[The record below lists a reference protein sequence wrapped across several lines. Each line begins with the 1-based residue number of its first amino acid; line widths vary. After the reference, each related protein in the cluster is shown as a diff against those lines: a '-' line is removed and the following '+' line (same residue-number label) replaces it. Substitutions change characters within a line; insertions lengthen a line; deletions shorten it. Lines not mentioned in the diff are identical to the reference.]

1 MNFIEQMF
9 SLQRELNNKTNG
21 DIWLNGV
28 TKDGR
33 EICWHRCI
41 YMEALEAIDSF
52 NWKHWK
58 DINNDPD
65 WENLVVEL
73 IDLWHM
79 IMSELIR
86 LKDESYANKY
96 LNTETSGDFN
106 TESLVENL
114 EKIISISVNNT
125 KTAELS
131 AIREVTDLLF
141 NALSHVGVDTEDLYK
156 RYVVKN
162 QLNAFRQNHGYKNG
176 SYVKFWG
183 EVEDNVVAFD
193 IMDKYPNI
201 SPTDLYQKL
210 EIEYAHLN

>member
-1 MNFIEQMF
+1 MF

-96 LNTETSGDFN
+96 LNTETLGDFN
-106 TESLVENL
+106 TEALVENL
-114 EKIISISVNNT
+114 ENLHIMREYAG
-125 KTAELS
+125 TA
-131 AIREVTDLLF
+131 AIRG
-141 NALSHVGVDTEDLYK
+141 ASRAWPGSP
-156 RYVVKN
+156 VK
-162 QLNAFRQNHGYKNG
+162 ATSFHFIEATRTHAAKGFR
-176 SYVKFWG
+176 
-183 EVEDNVVAFD
+183 E
-193 IMDKYPNI
+193 
-201 SPTDLYQKL
+201 QKV
-210 EIEYAHLN
+210 